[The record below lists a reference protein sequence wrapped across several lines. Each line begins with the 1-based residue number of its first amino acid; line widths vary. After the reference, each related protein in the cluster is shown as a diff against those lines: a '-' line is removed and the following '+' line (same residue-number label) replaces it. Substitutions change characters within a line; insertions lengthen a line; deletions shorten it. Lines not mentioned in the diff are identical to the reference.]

1 MKRFAFMSSLIMIAL
16 FLSSGLTAGSQA
28 SKFATSVQ
36 SDPRIV
42 DGQASRLGERR
53 ALDAGLIA
61 HYEFE
66 GNADDSSG
74 NDLDGTVST
83 GVTYGSGWIG
93 QAVFFDGTPE
103 LRVSVPYDAK
113 LDTDYQFT
121 LSAWIYP
128 TFYRNTGED
137 NAHVIISK
145 WNTSAPPA
153 SASGDYHLTLTDVDE
168 PGRLRLRVA
177 NTENGFVYDDVIGSN
192 DLAAPLN
199 RWSHVAAVFDNG
211 SMQVYLNCQLAG
223 SKVST
228 TVVHTELDRYLHDNL
243 TIGNLWTNMPNEVG
257 FIGSIDEAR
266 LYDRPLSKQEI
277 CRMAMKQVLLPVV
290 VLGE

>member
-1 MKRFAFMSSLIMIAL
+1 MKRYVVISVLIMVAL
-16 FLSSGLTAGSQA
+16 LLSSGLTSGSRA
-28 SKFATSVQ
+28 SKFVALSQ
-36 SDPRIV
+36 RDPRNIADQV
-42 DGQASRLGERR
+42 SELGESQ
-53 ALDAGLIA
+53 AVDAGLIA

-66 GNADDSSG
+66 GNGDDSSG

-93 QAVFFDGTPE
+93 QAVSFDDTPD
-103 LRVSVPYDAK
+103 LRVSVPYDAL

-121 LSAWIYP
+121 LGAWIYP
-128 TFYRNTGED
+128 TFYRNTTGGD

-145 WNTSAPPA
+145 WNTSAPPQ
-153 SASGDYHLTLTDVDE
+153 ASGDYHFTLTEGDE

-177 NTENGFVYDDVIGSN
+177 NNENGFVYDDVIGSN

-223 SKVST
+223 SKVSR

-243 TIGNLWTNMPNEVG
+243 TIGNLWTNVPNEVG
-257 FIGSIDEAR
+257 FVGSIDEAR

-290 VLGE
+290 LGE